1 MEEETHSSWVCMDH
15 EHNQWSW
22 NKEKWITWNNWTTLN
37 EIIIDGKERGSILYK
52 ELNENNDFK

>member
-52 ELNENNDFK
+52 ELN